1 MEPVSSKE
9 SLDSDEGTCV
19 KNTRTGE
26 EYRYDFA
33 SSLVDGIPHPPFI
46 KEKCVHALQKQ
57 LSFRAGDLF
66 VCTYSK
72 CGTSLMEQVV
82 LLLQNNGDAS
92 KMNPLH
98 KNTYDRN
105 TGVGKIWPEMAVV
118 PHSDTGDAN
127 GNGMDNTANADNKK
141 ACMGE
146 NKARMSVNEFDS
158 ISNRVMKTHAP
169 TSLFLGKDDTIGEN
183 GFRLAKGIKVIY
195 VTRNPFDACV
205 SCYYH
210 PKPGVS
216 PESNGCSFAAFAKL
230 WLTKR
235 IEFGG
240 WSNHIAGW
248 RRAYHENLEHAKQ
261 TQSSPQILW
270 ISYEELV
277 KSPKA
282 SVAKVANFM
291 DIDASSDLVDAVVEG
306 CKFEKMKESARKTM
320 ENGTGGNIS
329 HLRKGKIGDWRNH
342 FTSQLKEEF
351 EEKLKKNLPDALDV
365 VYDIGDG
372 ETWSL
377 GSSSVGN
384 N

>member
-1 MEPVSSKE
+1 MSLRSWTLEPLTPSIE
-9 SLDSDEGTCV
+9 GSLRDPDGGTLV
-19 KNTRTGE
+19 KNTKTGE

-46 KEKCVHALQKQ
+46 KEKCVQALQQQ
-57 LSFRAGDLF
+57 LSFRRGDLF

-98 KNTYDRN
+98 KNTYDKN

-118 PHSDTGDAN
+118 PT
-127 GNGMDNTANADNKK
+127 NGMDSTADPDDKK

-158 ISNRVMKTHAP
+158 LPNRVLKTHAP
-169 TSLFLGKDDTIGEN
+169 TTLFLGNDKTITEK
-183 GFRLAKGIKVIY
+183 FRLAQGIKVIY

-216 PESNGCSFAAFAKL
+216 PESNGCSFAAFSKL
-230 WLTKR
+230 WLSKR

-248 RRAYHENLEHAKQ
+248 RQAYHEHLEHAKQ
-261 TQSSPQILW
+261 TNSLPQILW

-277 KSPKA
+277 TSPKSA
-282 SVAKVANFM
+282 IAKVAKFL
-291 DIDASSDLVDAVVEG
+291 DVDASPDLVDAVVEG
-306 CKFEKMKESARKTM
+306 CKFENMKKAARKTM
-320 ENGTGGNIS
+320 ENGMDGNIG
-329 HLRKGKIGDWRNH
+329 HLRKGKIGDWRNYY
-342 FTSQLKEEF
+342 TSQLREEF
-351 EEKLKKNLPDALDV
+351 EEELKKNLPDGLDV
-365 VYDIGDG
+365 LYDIGDG
-372 ETWSL
+372 QTWCL
-377 GSSSVGN
+377 GPSSVCN
-384 N
+384 